1 MSQYHQVLIE
11 RLKNSEEDNTETINN
26 LNKNLDALNTSI
38 NNLNSL
44 VNDSISDNTIVPSEI
59 TVMLNAIANVSV
71 KNTQYKNA
79 VSDAILLG
87 IGGKLVESILDIRKT
102 SNNFS
107 QTISKMEEDIDGKT
121 GLKVLVQKMLLQL
134 NKLLII

>member
-1 MSQYHQVLIE
+1 MSQYHQILIE

-71 KNTQYKNA
+71 KILNIKMQY
-79 VSDAILLG
+79 
-87 IGGKLVESILDIRKT
+87 
-102 SNNFS
+102 
-107 QTISKMEEDIDGKT
+107 QM
-121 GLKVLVQKMLLQL
+121 QYY
-134 NKLLII
+134 

>member
-71 KNTQYKNA
+71 KILNIKMQY
-79 VSDAILLG
+79 
-87 IGGKLVESILDIRKT
+87 
-102 SNNFS
+102 
-107 QTISKMEEDIDGKT
+107 QM
-121 GLKVLVQKMLLQL
+121 QYY
-134 NKLLII
+134 